1 MPVKLFAAARARS
14 LPVLL
19 FYPFLDSVV
28 LHELQVFDDLFMM
41 PDTVHLVDFGKIF
54 QALAR
59 EFRTS
64 EAPGHLFLRGA
75 AAETVAAVATGGVD
89 MVGKASIA
97 ANFPDGD
104 LVSLGHLL

>member
-1 MPVKLFAAARARS
+1 MPVKHLATARASR

-28 LHELQVFDDLFMM
+28 LHELQVFDDPFMM
-41 PDTVHLVDFGKIF
+41 PDTVHQVDFGKIL
-54 QALAR
+54 QAFAR
-59 EFRTS
+59 EFRTL
-64 EAPGHLFLRGA
+64 EAPGHLLLRGA

-97 ANFPDGD
+97 ANFPDAD
-104 LVSLGHLL
+104 LISLGHFL